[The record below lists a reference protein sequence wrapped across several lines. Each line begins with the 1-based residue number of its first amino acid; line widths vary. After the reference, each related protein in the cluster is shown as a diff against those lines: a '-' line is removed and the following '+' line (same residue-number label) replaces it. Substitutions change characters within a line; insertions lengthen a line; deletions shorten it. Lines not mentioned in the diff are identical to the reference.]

1 MKHGG
6 LGASNSLRTII
17 SQEKDD
23 EVKLSMREAFMLL
36 DKDLKVDLQLQING
50 LYGPISSKARASI
63 MKPPL
68 QSKNSLQMRSNR
80 EGYSN
85 H

>member
-50 LYGPISSKARASI
+50 LYGPISSNARASI

-68 QSKNSLQMRSNR
+68 Q
-80 EGYSN
+80 
-85 H
+85 